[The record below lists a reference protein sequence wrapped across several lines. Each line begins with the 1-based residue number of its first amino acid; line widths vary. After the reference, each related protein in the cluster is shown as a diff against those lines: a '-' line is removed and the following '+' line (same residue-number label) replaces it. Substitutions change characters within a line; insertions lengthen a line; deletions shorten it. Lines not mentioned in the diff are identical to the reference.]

1 MTARTSMANKLHL
14 RLFPAFVKK
23 ASKIKADIQQ
33 HPLRSQYSYTKLFD
47 SPLPSSITQKLYLSA
62 RSHRYGPPLPSTPA
76 GLGHSLQRR
85 MFTVS
90 PAAKAVVVTA
100 NPRTDEDGNEMLI
113 DITTRA
119 AEVFSF
125 HSSLPYHHTT
135 ANNRS
140 SVLKK
145 SCPRTPILTLLYEL
159 QSSLAGAMAFNT
171 SCLLPTPPKFL
182 MKMIQCSS
190 RAIFRGQR

>member
-1 MTARTSMANKLHL
+1 MADKLHL

-23 ASKIKADIQQ
+23 ASKVKADIQR
-33 HPLRSQYSYTKLFD
+33 HPSSSQYSYTKLFD
-47 SPLPSSITQKLYLSA
+47 SPLPSSITQKLYFST
-62 RSHRYGPPLPSTPA
+62 RSHRYGYPHPSTPA
-76 GLGHSLQRR
+76 SLGHSSQRR
-85 MFTVS
+85 MFTIS
-90 PAAKAVVVTA
+90 PAAKAVVVIA
-100 NPRTDEDGNEMLI
+100 NPRIDEDGNEMLI
-113 DITTRA
+113 DITARA

-125 HSSLPYHHTT
+125 HSSLPHHHTN
-135 ANNRS
+135 ADNRS

-145 SCPRTPILTLLYEL
+145 SRPRTPILALLYGL

-190 RAIFRGQR
+190 RATFRGQR